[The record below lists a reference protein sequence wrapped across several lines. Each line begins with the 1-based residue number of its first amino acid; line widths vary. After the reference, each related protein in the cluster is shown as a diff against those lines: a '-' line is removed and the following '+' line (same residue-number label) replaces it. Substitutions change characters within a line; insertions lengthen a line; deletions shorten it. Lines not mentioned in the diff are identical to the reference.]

1 MSSDI
6 IFWQLIYWRQDPIS
20 TGLNVRRCCCND
32 VTVHSHTG
40 AAASTAGLSGIN
52 TTFWGEVLLLW
63 QKENEEVISRTL
75 IMFL

>member
-6 IFWQLIYWRQDPIS
+6 IFWQLVYWRQDPIK
-20 TGLNVRRCCCND
+20 TGLNVRCCCCND

-52 TTFWGEVLLLW
+52 TTFWGKVFVAVAER
-63 QKENEEVISRTL
+63 K
-75 IMFL
+75 